1 MPENRLVGGSESDPH
16 SWPWV
21 IQLTYRGT
29 HRCGGALIDEEFVI
43 TAAHCF
49 ARSRNPAMYRVRVGA
64 HRSGSGRGHFIRN
77 ISTHS
82 LFNVLW
88 PSSFDVALVRLIIVF
103 HRTSMKSLS
112 STCFRIGPPVKLNE
126 TETARTICLPSL
138 PSVAHQMCVVAGEQ
152 SIF

>member
-88 PSSFDVALVRLIIVF
+88 PSSFDVALVR
-103 HRTSMKSLS
+103 
-112 STCFRIGPPVKLNE
+112 IGPPVKLNE